1 MAKDLNEY
9 ERKRDF
15 TETPE
20 PPPVR
25 QAGGAGALTFV
36 IQKHNASRLH
46 YDFRLEAGGVLKSWA
61 VPKGPSLNPRDRRLA
76 VAVEDHPVSYA
87 EFEGII
93 PSGYGQ
99 GQVIVWDR
107 GTYVPL
113 EEGETPDDAAGV
125 GRDEA
130 ERRMRAGL
138 TSGRLTFA
146 MFGEKLHGEWS
157 LVRMSG
163 KGMHA
168 PGRAGGGGGGGH
180 DEGDNWLLFK
190 RSDAFAEEKRDLTRD
205 DRSVVSGRT
214 IEDVKAAA

>member
-1 MAKDLNEY
+1 MAKDLTEY
-9 ERKRDF
+9 GRKRDF
-15 TETPE
+15 EETPE
-20 PPPVR
+20 PPPER
-25 QAGGAGALTFV
+25 KEGGKGPMTFV

-93 PSGYGQ
+93 PSGYGA

-113 EEGETPDDAAGV
+113 AEGESADDAGDVDRA
-125 GRDEA
+125 EA
-130 ERRMRAGL
+130 ERRMKRGL
-138 TSGRLTFA
+138 VAGRLTFA
-146 MFGEKLHGEWS
+146 IFGEKLHGEWA

-163 KGMHA
+163 KGMHT
-168 PGRAGGGGGGGH
+168 PGRRGGGGGGGH

-190 RSDAFAEEKRDLTRD
+190 RADAFAEERREVTRE

-214 IEDVKAAA
+214 VEDVKTAA